1 MQREQVYIGT
11 MLMAFVATNPLI
23 AQVVLLPL
31 DHGAM
36 RAEMPLSSFGE
47 AKGPS
52 MMAKDWKMSEQL
64 MPNTI
69 RR

>member
-1 MQREQVYIGT
+1 
-11 MLMAFVATNPLI
+11 MAFVATNPLI

-52 MMAKDWKMSEQL
+52 MMAKD
-64 MPNTI
+64 
-69 RR
+69 